1 MDDTRTDGS
10 SVDAHCWGWN
20 YVWLLTVK
28 MDYSVDESDEFLT
41 SV

>member
-1 MDDTRTDGS
+1 MDDTRTYGS
-10 SVDAHCWGWN
+10 SVGARCCGWN

-41 SV
+41 RV